1 MGRLDGKKARNIM
14 GRVSGKIAIITG
26 AAKGLG
32 AADARR
38 LADEGAAVILA
49 DVDDAAGNS
58 LADEIGL
65 GAEYHHLDVRSESEW
80 AALIADV
87 VIRHGGLHILVNNA
101 GVVEFGDPETIQ
113 ETDYRRILAVSLDG
127 VVFGTKHA
135 IPAMRASGGGSI
147 INMASI
153 AAIRG
158 ESIFAAYCAAK
169 GGIDAY
175 TRATAVH
182 CLRNNIPV
190 RCNAVLPS
198 GIDTPM
204 VQGLPEKLAKMMGEA
219 PPQDGSTAV
228 NRLGVAEDVANLVL
242 FLASDESRFINGQS
256 LSIDDGASIVSG
268 PTVPR

>member
-1 MGRLDGKKARNIM
+1 M
-14 GRVSGKIAIITG
+14 GRVAGKVAIITG

-32 AADARR
+32 AADARL
-38 LADEGAAVILA
+38 LAEEGATVILA
-49 DVDDAAGNS
+49 DVDDAAGQA
-58 LADEIGL
+58 LAAAIGA
-65 GAEYHHLDVRSESEW
+65 GAEYHHLDVRNEGDWS
-80 AALIADV
+80 ALITDV
-87 VIRHGGLHILVNNA
+87 VARHGGLHILVNNA
-101 GVVEFGDPETIQ
+101 GVVEFGDPESIQ
-113 ETDYRRILAVSLDG
+113 DADYRKIMAVSLDG

-182 CLRNNIPV
+182 CLRTNTPV
-190 RCNAVLPS
+190 RCNSILPS

-204 VQGLPEKLAKMMGEA
+204 VQSLPEKLAKLMDEA

-256 LSIDDGASIVSG
+256 HSIDDGASVVSG
-268 PTVPR
+268 PTVSR

>member
-1 MGRLDGKKARNIM
+1 M
-14 GRVSGKIAIITG
+14 GRVAGKVAIITG

-38 LADEGAAVILA
+38 LALEGATVIVA
-49 DVDDAAGNS
+49 DVDDAAGQA
-58 LADEIGL
+58 LAGEIGK
-65 GAEYHHLDVRSESEW
+65 GAKYHHLDVRSESEW
-80 AALIADV
+80 MALIADV
-87 VIRHGGLHILVNNA
+87 VARHGGLHILVNNA

-113 ETDYRRILAVSLDG
+113 EADYRKILAVSLDG

-135 IPAMRASGGGSI
+135 IPAMCAGGGGSI

-175 TRATAVH
+175 TRATAAH
-182 CLRNNIPV
+182 CLRNAIPV
-190 RCNAVLPS
+190 RCNSILPS

-204 VQGLPEKLAKMMGEA
+204 VQSLPEKLIALIGQA
-219 PPQDGSTAV
+219 PPQDGATAV

>member
-1 MGRLDGKKARNIM
+1 M
-14 GRVSGKIAIITG
+14 GRVEGKVAIITG

-38 LADEGAAVILA
+38 LAAEGAIVVLA
-49 DVDDAAGNS
+49 DVDDAAGEA
-58 LADEIGL
+58 LAAEIG
-65 GAEYHHLDVRSESEW
+65 GSASYRHLDVCKEAEW
-80 AALIADV
+80 EKLIAETVGRLGRLD
-87 VIRHGGLHILVNNA
+87 ILVNNA

-113 ETDYRRILAVSLDG
+113 EADYRRILAVSLDG

-135 IPAMRASGGGSI
+135 IPAMKAGGGGSI

-158 ESIFAAYCAAK
+158 ESVFAAYCAAK

-182 CLRNNIPV
+182 CLRNAIPI
-190 RCNAVLPS
+190 RANAILPS

-204 VQGLPEKLAKMMGEA
+204 VQSLPGKLVKLMGEA
-219 PPQDGSTAV
+219 PPQDNATAV
-228 NRLGVAEDVANLVL
+228 NRLGMADDVANLVL
-242 FLASDESRFINGQS
+242 FLASDESRFVNGQS
-256 LSIDDGASIVSG
+256 HSIDDGASIVSG
-268 PTVPR
+268 PTVSR